1 MSLIEAI
8 ANVLVGFGL
17 AVLTQIAV
25 FPLFGLRASLGDNL
39 AIGGMFTA
47 VSLARSYAL
56 RRPFEAIRIR
66 SVGRPRERDQ
76 RRILVRRAEMH
87 LFTFS

>member
-39 AIGGMFTA
+39 RWAGC
-47 VSLARSYAL
+47 SPRS
-56 RRPFEAIRIR
+56 P
-66 SVGRPRERDQ
+66 
-76 RRILVRRAEMH
+76 
-87 LFTFS
+87 